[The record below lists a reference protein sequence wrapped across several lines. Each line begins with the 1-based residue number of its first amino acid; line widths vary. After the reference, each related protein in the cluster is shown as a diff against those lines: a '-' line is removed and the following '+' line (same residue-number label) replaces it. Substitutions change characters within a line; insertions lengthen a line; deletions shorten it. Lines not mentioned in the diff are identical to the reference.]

1 MKKIYS
7 QVPRYAAVLGVSILF
22 SEFQLSHADGI
33 EEITVTA
40 QKREQNL
47 QDVPMSIT
55 AIGAEEMTALNLGD
69 SGDIANHTP
78 GLNWG
83 GTAGK
88 SRPVI
93 FLRGVGNSDFQSAAN
108 SPVAIYQDGTFQG
121 NSFGLSALLMD
132 LERVEVLRGPQGT
145 LWGKNTTAGLLNFV
159 PNKAKVGE
167 EVNGR
172 VSIGYAE
179 FDSYD
184 FEAAIG
190 VPLSEKA
197 AARVVVAH
205 NSTDGAFDADGP
217 GVDGDI
223 GGWEWSAV
231 RGNLVFEPTD
241 KLSIGATVTY
251 SDLNGEPR
259 PSKSL
264 GTLDPA
270 NPLTFV
276 GPPPIPPIQN
286 PCPLPNAGRL
296 GTGCSDSFGYVASG
310 DAHESE
316 PNARGT
322 EEVEN
327 TSADIKI
334 SYDFGFMTLKST
346 TAVNYSERVMF
357 QETDGSPSPLLEAST
372 NDDFD
377 SFSQE
382 FLFSGDASDNLFWVV
397 GLYHYS
403 DELDVYQQFSL
414 PSINSGQVAR
424 FKTESENSA
433 IFGELTYGFTDR
445 VELTVGARWTRDERS
460 AGGRVYFHNFMV
472 GTYNSPSFTES
483 NELFESASFP
493 ENDQDWEEFSGRVSL
508 SYKLE
513 NTTLWGTVARGFKG
527 GDINSGA
534 QQSTAVG
541 IGIISDPEYVTSFEI
556 GAKGVLLDDT
566 FQYDVS
572 AYYYQYDDKQ
582 VFTAVV
588 PPVGPPVPLNIL
600 SNAAELTISG
610 VDGDL
615 TWLASDA
622 LSIEVGFAYVNSEFD
637 DYANPLTGA
646 DDGRFVGNTTAYTPE
661 ISFDVI
667 VSYDIPLDSGA
678 SINLQADAV
687 YSDDIFF
694 TNLNDTFVGQESYW
708 LTGARIGFTTAD
720 ENWNASLWV
729 KNLADEEY
737 FVGGFEFLSLGGT
750 YYGFSGDPRTIGA
763 SISYS
768 F

>member
-1 MKKIYS
+1 MIDISNNVSKN
-7 QVPRYAAVLGVSILF
+7 AVILITSAIF
-22 SEFQLSHADGI
+22 SLEQLVHADSI
-33 EEITVTA
+33 EEITVTS

-55 AIGAEEMTALNLGD
+55 AIGGEEMRALNLGD

-121 NSFGLSALLMD
+121 NSFGISALLMD

-159 PNKAKVGE
+159 PNKARVGE
-167 EVNGR
+167 EINGR

-190 VPLSEKA
+190 VPLGAKA
-197 AARVVVAH
+197 ATRLAVAH
-205 NSTDGAFDADGP
+205 NSTDGVFEADSP

-241 KLSIGATVTY
+241 ELSVGATMTY
-251 SDLNGEPR
+251 SDLKGEPR

-270 NPLTFV
+270 NPLIFG
-276 GPPPIPPIQN
+276 GPFPFPN
-286 PCPLPNAGRL
+286 PCLLSKPGRL
-296 GTGCSDSFGYVASG
+296 GTGCSDTFGYVSSG
-310 DAHESE
+310 DIHESD
-316 PNARGT
+316 PNARGR
-322 EEVEN
+322 EDVEN
-327 TSADIKI
+327 TAADIKV
-334 SYDFGFMTLKST
+334 SYDFGSVTLNSI

-357 QETDGSPSPLLEAST
+357 QESDGSPSPLLESST

-382 FLFSGDASDNLFWVV
+382 FLLSSYASDNLFWVA

-414 PSINSGQVAR
+414 GSINSGQVAS
-424 FKTESENSA
+424 FNTESENNA
-433 IFGELTYGFTDR
+433 IFGELTYDLSDKL
-445 VELTVGARWTRDERS
+445 ELTVGLRWTRDERK
-460 AGGRVYFHNFMV
+460 AGGRVYFHPILP
-472 GTYNSPSFTES
+472 GTYNSPAYTES
-483 NELFESASFP
+483 TELFESARFV
-493 ENDQDWEEFSGRVSL
+493 ETDEDWEEISGRVSL
-508 SYKLE
+508 SYKLDDI
-513 NTTLWGTVARGFKG
+513 TLWGTMARGFKG

-534 QQSTAVG
+534 QQSAAAGV
-541 IGIISDPEYVTSFEI
+541 GIISDPEYVTSVEI
-556 GAKGVLLDDT
+556 GAKGVLLDDSLQ
-566 FQYDVS
+566 FDIS
-572 AYYYQYDDKQ
+572 AYHYQYDDKQ

-588 PPVGPPVPLNIL
+588 PPGTFIPLNIL
-600 SNAAELTISG
+600 SNAAELTIYG
-610 VDGDL
+610 FDGEL
-615 TWLASDA
+615 TWLASDE
-622 LSIEVGFAYVNSEFD
+622 LKIDLGFAYVNSEFD
-637 DYANPLTGA
+637 GYANPLTGGP
-646 DDGRFVGNTTAYTPE
+646 DSRFVGNTTAYTPE

-667 VSYDIPLDSGA
+667 VNYDIPLDSGGR
-678 SINLQADAV
+678 INIQADAV

-694 TNLNDTFVGQESYW
+694 TNLNDEFIGQEDYW
-708 LTGARIGFTTAD
+708 LLGASIGYTTTD
-720 ENWNASLWV
+720 ENWSARLWV
-729 KNLADEEY
+729 KNLTNEEY
-737 FVGGFEFLSLGGT
+737 FVGGFEFLDLGGA
-750 YYGFSGDPRTIGA
+750 YYQFAGDPKTVGV